1 MVRKKELIKE
11 KAEEIDWH
19 IKKYLEAEKEMEK
32 LRKVQKESVKG
43 IFLNLNRIQEIKDEK
58 WE

>member
-1 MVRKKELIKE
+1 MVRKEELIKE
-11 KAEEIDWH
+11 KAEEIVWH